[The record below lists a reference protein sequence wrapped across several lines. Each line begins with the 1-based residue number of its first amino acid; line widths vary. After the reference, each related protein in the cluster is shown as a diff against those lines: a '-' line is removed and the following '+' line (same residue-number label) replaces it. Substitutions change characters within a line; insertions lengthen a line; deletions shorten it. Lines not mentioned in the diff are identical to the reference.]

1 MAFATIYFQSLYSM
15 NYQPE
20 YSQK

>member
-15 NYQPE
+15 NFQPE
-20 YSQK
+20 YSPK